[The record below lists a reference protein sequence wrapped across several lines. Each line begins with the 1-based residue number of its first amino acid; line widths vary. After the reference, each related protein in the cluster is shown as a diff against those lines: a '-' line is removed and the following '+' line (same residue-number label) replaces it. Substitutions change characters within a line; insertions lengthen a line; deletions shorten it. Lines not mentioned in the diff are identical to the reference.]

1 MHNHLNTHKLT
12 CASFGEYSRYFSS
25 PGSTVPPSHSWHLP
39 ASHCT
44 FRSLPPPVT
53 GEKNFQ
59 LTKCYGSDGKESAC
73 DQETPIWSLGQED
86 SLEERMATHSSILA
100 WRIPWTEEPG
110 GLQFMWSQSQTR
122 LNNYHF
128 LFHFMLL
135 STCSLVARR
144 ISCPVPCTWIHK
156 HAETTDHLSRF
167 SDPTCHPSIHG
178 RLMGSLL
185 LLLFSSQ
192 VVSNS
197 LRPHGL

>member
-110 GLQFMWSQSQTR
+110 NLQSMGLQRVRHNWMTNTFTSFCFILYSYYKILAR
-122 LNNYHF
+122 L
-128 LFHFMLL
+128 
-135 STCSLVARR
+135 
-144 ISCPVPCTWIHK
+144 PVY
-156 HAETTDHLSRF
+156 S
-167 SDPTCHPSIHG
+167 
-178 RLMGSLL
+178 
-185 LLLFSSQ
+185 
-192 VVSNS
+192 
-197 LRPHGL
+197 